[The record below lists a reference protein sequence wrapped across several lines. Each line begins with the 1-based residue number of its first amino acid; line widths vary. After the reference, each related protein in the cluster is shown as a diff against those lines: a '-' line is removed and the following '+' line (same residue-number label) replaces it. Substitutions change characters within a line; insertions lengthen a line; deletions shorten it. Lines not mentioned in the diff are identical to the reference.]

1 MSKSNGSIAGRIIL
15 WSIGAAVAGFV
26 IHSIPDIVRY
36 MKIRAM

>member
-1 MSKSNGSIAGRIIL
+1 MRKSNGSKAGQIL
-15 WSIGAAVAGFV
+15 LWTLGAAVAGFV